1 MAMATVSGDAA
12 DADSAAGGHGE
23 AEPQLVSV
31 VIPAY
36 NEAKNLAPLVRETA
50 DALADGPGEGYEII
64 IVDDG
69 STDETHEKGSH
80 LAQLYD
86 QVTFIELSRNF
97 GQSPALS
104 AGIDAAHG
112 DVIVPMDGDGQNDP
126 ADIPALV
133 GRLMDGY
140 DCVSGY
146 RRDRND
152 PLAKR
157 IPSGIQTRLAKLTG
171 PDINDFGCTLTAYRS
186 AALADVD
193 LYGEEHRYIPSQLY
207 HNGFRIDEMEV
218 NHRPREHGQSR
229 YGAGRLVRGFSDLA
243 FHLLW
248 NRYSTRPMHLFGG
261 AGFLAMALGLLVGSY
276 FVGAKYLTGAALAP
290 NLPQLLLS
298 VGLVLSGMVVVLFG
312 IVIQFLT
319 RIHYS
324 DRPEY
329 RIERVTK

>member
-1 MAMATVSGDAA
+1 MAMATVTGEAKDTGE
-12 DADSAAGGHGE
+12 AAGV
-23 AEPQLVSV
+23 AESATPECVSV

-36 NEAKNLAPLVRETA
+36 NEAQNLTALVQETA
-50 DALADGPGEGYEII
+50 DALTDGPAERFEII

-69 STDETHEKGSH
+69 STDETAEKGTH
-80 LAQLYD
+80 LAELYD
-86 QVTFIELSRNF
+86 AVTFLELSRNF
-97 GQSPALS
+97 GQSPALA

-140 DCVSGY
+140 DCVSGN
-146 RRDRND
+146 RADRDD

-157 IPSGIQTRLAKLTG
+157 LPSSVQTRLAKLTG
-171 PDINDFGCTLTAYRS
+171 PDINDFGCTLTAYRA
-186 AALADVD
+186 AALRHVD

-218 NHRPREHGQSR
+218 NHRPREHGESR
-229 YGAGRLVRGFSDLA
+229 YGAGRLVRGFSDLV

-248 NRYSTRPMHLFGG
+248 NRYSTRPFHLFGG
-261 AGFLAMALGLLVGSY
+261 AGFVAMALG
-276 FVGAKYLTGAALAP
+276 FVLGGYYVAAKYLAGAALAP

-319 RIHYS
+319 RIHYQ

-329 RIERVTK
+329 RVERVTK